1 MSLVSYY
8 HANVSLVH
16 QFTMATNS
24 KRFNLIFCAQ
34 GSALRIFDHL
44 LPPLN
49 QIMPL
54 GQIGIYVAD
63 QVFYDRH
70 LSGSHNFSDFPV
82 SWLKEWEINQQ
93 AQQIKP
99 DPIRL
104 QTYDKLYGQPNL
116 WPALIA
122 DRRIFL
128 GSLTKYKQ
136 DYAPR
141 LSYRQMLQRLQA
153 SIEQIERFIDH
164 IKPQA
169 IIGFNMVTLDEFVF
183 YLIAR
188 QKNIPYWQMKNA
200 KINNLITLFPD
211 PLHLSSYLDR
221 TDQPSLPASSF
232 DQARQYLQ
240 RAQARNSTYEGHI
253 ILKPP
258 SLTSLFSPDVAS
270 KLIKSSIFSLL
281 KSTRYSA
288 DNQSAGLSAVWQFNV
303 GKPINALK
311 HHRFLSRHY
320 LPPHQLPAAPYVFF
334 PLHTEPEIALSI
346 YGRYYQNQIEVIRNI
361 AQSLPVTW
369 SVVVKDHPRSL
380 GFRTLQYYKKL
391 LQIPNVKLVNPYV
404 SSWDVIESAQA
415 VVTISSWVGFEA
427 IIAKKPVITLGE
439 CTYNCLPDSMVVKSK
454 SHAQLSADIN
464 HAIDQYRY
472 RETDLLNHIATIFSL
487 SFPINMYS
495 DVLAKPNRHSDSSS
509 QQSAHQLWSSFA
521 RYIASTISSP
531 R

>member
-49 QIMPL
+49 KIMPL
-54 GQIGIYVAD
+54 GQIGIYAAD
-63 QVFYDRH
+63 QVFYYRH
-70 LSGSHNFSDFPV
+70 LSGPNNFSDFPV
-82 SWLKEWEINQQ
+82 SWLKEWVINQD

-104 QTYDKLYGQPNL
+104 QAYDQLYGHPNL

-128 GSLTKYKQ
+128 GPLTKYKQ
-136 DYAPR
+136 DYTPR
-141 LSYRQMLQRLQA
+141 LSYRQMMQRLQA
-153 SIEQIERFIDH
+153 SIEQIEQFIDQ
-164 IKPQA
+164 IQPQA
-169 IIGFNMVTLDEFVF
+169 IIGFNMVTLDEFIF

-188 QKNIPYWQMKNA
+188 QKAIPYWQMKNA

-221 TDQPSLPASSF
+221 PGQPSLPAASV
-232 DQARQYLQ
+232 DQARQYLRQ
-240 RAQARNSTYEGHI
+240 AQARNSTYEGHI

-258 SLTSLFSPDVAS
+258 SLASLFSFSLAA
-270 KLIKSSIFSLL
+270 KLIKSTIFSLL
-281 KSTRYSA
+281 KSARYPA
-288 DNQSAGLSAVWQFNV
+288 DHQSSGFSAVWQFNV
-303 GKPINALK
+303 LKPINALK
-311 HHRFLSRHY
+311 HHRYLSRHY
-320 LPPHQLPAAPYVFF
+320 LSPHQLPATPYVFF

-346 YGRYYQNQIEVIRNI
+346 YGRYHQNQIEAIRNL

-427 IIAKKPVITLGE
+427 IIAHKPVITLGE
-439 CTYNCLPDSMVVKSK
+439 CTYNCLPDSMVVKNTSP
-454 SHAQLSADIN
+454 SQLSADIKR
-464 HAIDQYRY
+464 AISQYRY
-472 RETDLLNHIATIFSL
+472 QETDLLHHLATVFSL

-495 DVLAKPNRHSDSSS
+495 DVLAKPNRHSIAST
-509 QQSAHQLWSSFA
+509 QQSNDALWSSFA